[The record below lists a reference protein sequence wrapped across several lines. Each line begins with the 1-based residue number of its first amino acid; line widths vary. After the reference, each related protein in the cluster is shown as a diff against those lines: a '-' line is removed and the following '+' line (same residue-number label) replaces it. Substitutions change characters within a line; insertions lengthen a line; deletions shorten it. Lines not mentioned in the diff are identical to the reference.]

1 MRKHVMSSIVLGLI
15 LIICLSAAFYSYDN
29 YTNEEVLTV
38 NKSINKPAQIPS
50 EDIGSIQMDDK
61 ASIPDSYN
69 VERPLTGDL
78 KVANK
83 KSVGELD
90 FSDTEVMSFDIV
102 GPLSKD
108 KADILE
114 KVKKQSAKV
123 YTSTIDWTNNDI
135 SIKEYKALLAATG
148 QMYEDQLNENAV
160 GKYTV
165 QSDVPDSEVLAGIG
179 VNVLFDVNED
189 GMLTIWNDIIVR
201 DSTTSTEVQEL
212 KQFVIYY
219 VGNVLTLK

>member
-15 LIICLSAAFYSYDN
+15 LIISLSAAFYSYN
-29 YTNEEVLTV
+29 SYTNEEVLTV
-38 NKSINKPAQIPS
+38 NKSAQIPS
-50 EDIGSIQMDDK
+50 EDIGSIQMNDK

-83 KSVGELD
+83 KSVGDLD

-102 GPLSKD
+102 GPLSED

-179 VNVLFDVNED
+179 VNVLFDVNEE

-219 VGNVLTLK
+219 VGDVLTLK

>member
-15 LIICLSAAFYSYDN
+15 LIICLSAAFYSYN
-29 YTNEEVLTV
+29 SYTNEEVLTV
-38 NKSINKPAQIPS
+38 NKSTQIPS
-50 EDIGSIQMDDK
+50 EDIGSIQMNDK

-102 GPLSKD
+102 GPLSED

-179 VNVLFDVNED
+179 VNVLFDVNEE

-201 DSTTSTEVQEL
+201 DSTTSTEIQEL

-219 VGNVLTLK
+219 AGDVLTLK

>member
-15 LIICLSAAFYSYDN
+15 LIICLSAAFYSYN
-29 YTNEEVLTV
+29 SYTNEEVLTV
-38 NKSINKPAQIPS
+38 NKSAQIPS
-50 EDIGSIQMDDK
+50 EDIGSIQMNDK

-83 KSVGELD
+83 KSVGDLD

-102 GPLSKD
+102 GPLSED

-179 VNVLFDVNED
+179 VNVLFDVNEE

-219 VGNVLTLK
+219 VGDVLTLK

>member
-1 MRKHVMSSIVLGLI
+1 MRKHVTSSVVLSLI
-15 LIICLSAAFYSYDN
+15 LIICLSAAFYSYN
-29 YTNEEVLTV
+29 SYTNEEVLTV
-38 NKSINKPAQIPS
+38 NKPAQIPS

-83 KSVGELD
+83 KSVGEID
-90 FSDTEVMSFDIV
+90 FSDTEVASFDIV
-102 GPLSKD
+102 GPLSED

-123 YTSTIDWTNNDI
+123 YTSIIDWTDTDI
-135 SIKEYKALLAATG
+135 SVKEYKALLAATG
-148 QMYEDQLNENAV
+148 QMYEDQLNDGTV

-165 QSDVPDSEVLAGIG
+165 QSDIPDSEVLAGVG
-179 VNVLFDVNED
+179 VNVLFDVNEE
-189 GMLTIWNDIIVR
+189 GMLTLWNDIIVR
-201 DSTTSTEVQEL
+201 DSTKNTEVQEL

-219 VGNVLTLK
+219 VGDVLTLK